1 MNSLIIPIYRN
12 EENLPRLLSE
22 LTRISNDV
30 RGGFEVVLVVD
41 GSPDNCHQILSREI
55 PRLPFP
61 TQLLSLSR
69 NFGSFAAISAGLE
82 RATGDRMA
90 VMAADLQEPPELAA
104 TFFEILASDRADVVF
119 GVRGERTDP
128 VLSEMASRIFWTLY
142 AAFVVKDMPQGGVD
156 VFGCTREVR
165 DRLLELR
172 GAESNLI
179 ALLFWLGFRRE
190 YVVYKRLPRLE
201 GTSAWSLGKKFR
213 YAMNSIFHFT
223 DLPIQLLI
231 YAGAIGMGI
240 AAAVSV
246 AVVWARLTGQITVLG
261 YAPLIL
267 TIMFFGALTSLGL
280 GIVGEYIWLGLQVSR
295 RRPQYIIAKA
305 EINAP
310 NAASPSTPP

>member
-1 MNSLIIPIYRN
+1 
-12 EENLPRLLSE
+12 
-22 LTRISNDV
+22 
-30 RGGFEVVLVVD
+30 
-41 GSPDNCHQILSREI
+41 
-55 PRLPFP
+55 
-61 TQLLSLSR
+61 
-69 NFGSFAAISAGLE
+69 
-82 RATGDRMA
+82 
-90 VMAADLQEPPELAA
+90 
-104 TFFEILASDRADVVF
+104 
-119 GVRGERTDP
+119 
-128 VLSEMASRIFWTLY
+128 
-142 AAFVVKDMPQGGVD
+142 
-156 VFGCTREVR
+156 
-165 DRLLELR
+165 
-172 GAESNLI
+172 
-179 ALLFWLGFRRE
+179 
-190 YVVYKRLPRLE
+190 
-201 GTSAWSLGKKFR
+201 
-213 YAMNSIFHFT
+213 MNSIFHFT